1 MIIKEPVDAFKY
13 YITYYHEST
22 KYNYCYYEF
31 NNEIIGM
38 IFKIKKNGNINMI
51 YNTKTKIFYHINII
65 NENNKDDEIKS
76 YRKEEIPEEL
86 KKYSN
91 FFLDYYKKKLKKR
104 NIIEVKDENPT
115 FIEQNSSS
123 KSIRLNEKNSL
134 PNENLVISQNKVLEE
149 TNLIYLRKII
159 VQDIV
164 TILFLSDKTIEAIF
178 SDTIKILISQVKNK
192 IEVINQ
198 DNKISVIS
206 TKNVFQNSNIDFKE
220 RLKLIRSITY
230 KNISN

>member
-1 MIIKEPVDAFKY
+1 M
-13 YITYYHEST
+13 HL
-22 KYNYCYYEF
+22 N
-31 NNEIIGM
+31 
-38 IFKIKKNGNINMI
+38 NMI
-51 YNTKTKIFYHINII
+51 YNTKTKIFYHINI